1 MNNLLANLRIFHK
14 MMIGPTLVIVFMV
27 FMALAAYWGFSTQ
40 KGSLDNI
47 FNERFDGYKKSA
59 KILKDVDIIYAD
71 IYRVVSWTH
80 SKYDQQKIDNLSNK
94 QVPAIDSVIGTVQNI
109 LQSPK
114 LLPEEKKL
122 YQAALGQLAQFKQ
135 PVAGLTDLIKMDVF
149 AATMF
154 LDTGDDAYQE
164 LHKTLQAL
172 MVIEDKLSKEDYDQ
186 STKKYFQVLTI
197 FAAILAVAV
206 VLSLIVSLM
215 MARLIT
221 APLHK
226 SMDIIADISTGDLT
240 QELHVESSDEIG
252 ELAQAVDTMRI
263 KISEAVG
270 QSLALSHVLSDAAS
284 EQAAA
289 LEETSVSLDEMASMT
304 MRNASNTSEAN
315 NLMNTV
321 NQAIQKANASMTDL
335 TASMKQIASSSEQTQ
350 KIVKSIDEIA
360 FQTNLLALNAAVEAA
375 RAGEAGSGFAVVA
388 DEVRNLA
395 MRATEAA
402 RNTSQLIDNIAGKI
416 KDGDSLVMITNGA
429 FQQVT
434 TSSAKV
440 VDLMAEIAAAS
451 QEQSQG
457 IDQINRAMAEINQVT
472 QQNAASAEEMAAI
485 MSMFKTNYED
495 GHTAETTK
503 MKRLASSATRH
514 ASSAVFFKRVAPIT
528 AESF

>member
-1 MNNLLANLRIFHK
+1 MIFYK
-14 MMIGPTLVIVFMV
+14 MMISPILVIVFMV

-80 SKYDQQKIDNLSNK
+80 SKYDQQKIDSLGNK
-94 QVPAIDSVIGTVQNI
+94 QVPAIDSVIGSVQKI

-135 PVAGLTDLIKMDVF
+135 PVAGLTDLIKTDVF

-221 APLHK
+221 APLHQ
-226 SMDIIADISTGDLT
+226 SMGIIADISTGDLT

-252 ELAQAVDTMRI
+252 ELAQAVNTMRI
-263 KISEAVG
+263 KISDAVG
-270 QSLALSHVLSDAAS
+270 QSLATSYALSDAAS
-284 EQAAA
+284 EQAAS
-289 LEETSVSLDEMASMT
+289 LEETSASLDQMASMT
-304 MRNASNTSEAN
+304 RNNANNTAEAN
-315 NLMNTV
+315 SLMN
-321 NQAIQKANASMTDL
+321 NAKQAIQKANASMTDL
-335 TASMKQIASSSEQTQ
+335 TASMKQIASSSEETQ

-375 RAGEAGSGFAVVA
+375 RAGEAGAGFAVVA

-402 RNTSQLIDNIAGKI
+402 RNTSQLIDDIAGKV
-416 KDGDSLVMITNGA
+416 KDGGSLVTLTNDA

-440 VDLMAEIAAAS
+440 VELMADIAAAS

-457 IDQINRAMAEINQVT
+457 IDQINRAMVEMNRVT
-472 QQNAASAEEMAAI
+472 QQNAASAEELSAI
-485 MSMFKTNYED
+485 MSMFKTNYE
-495 GHTAETTK
+495 GGQTEGKSKMNQLPAPVSSRPSHEVSAEKK
-503 MKRLASSATRH
+503 MT
-514 ASSAVFFKRVAPIT
+514 VPIEN
-528 AESF
+528 AELYNG